1 MKKSVIES
9 MILLS
14 AVGALSVLGLLACR
28 PVEAAPTF
36 RINDQVEPV
45 ASQLPTPAECEA
57 SYGIGCFGP
66 RQIRTAYGLDRL
78 IDAGYDGAGQTIV
91 LIESYGSPTL
101 EADLQQFDTEFGLPP
116 PPSLKV
122 IAPIGEIPPFDP
134 TNNDV
139 VGWAEET
146 SLDVQWSHALAP
158 HANIIVLVSPVDE
171 TEGVQGLPQFLALEQ
186 YALDHHLG
194 KIISQSWG
202 ATENTLF
209 TPEGEAVFASFNAFY
224 ARAAAANVTV
234 FASTGD
240 NGSTDYESD
249 SVTLYPFPVVDFPS
263 TSPYVTAVGG
273 TALYLTPA
281 GKYSYETVWNDNALG
296 YGAGSGGISQA
307 FSIPWYQQSSLPKM
321 VRREL
326 GGYRGVPDI
335 SFNADDYNSGVW
347 VYLGFLGAN
356 ANGFYLFGGTSEGS
370 PAWAGITADLN
381 EYAGF
386 PLGFL
391 NPTLYSLGATGQ
403 IYDFAH
409 DVTIGNDSYA
419 GVPGYDA
426 TPGWDLAT
434 GWGTPK
440 LDQILNRWPEFANAQ

>member
-1 MKKSVIES
+1 MTMRSF
-9 MILLS
+9 
-14 AVGALSVLGLLACR
+14 AYRVLASGLLAALIAASAT
-28 PVEAAPTF
+28 AAPTF
-36 RINDQVEPV
+36 RINDQVKGVV
-45 ASQLPTPAECEA
+45 AQLPTPAQCEA
-57 SYGIGCFGP
+57 EYGIGCFGP
-66 RQIRTAYGLDRL
+66 QQIRTAYGLHRL

-101 EADLQQFDTEFGLPP
+101 EADLQQFDAEFGLPP

-122 IAPIGEIPPFDP
+122 IAPIGAIPPFDP

-158 HANIIVLVSPVDE
+158 HANIVVLVSPVDE

-186 YALDHHLG
+186 YALDHDLG

-209 TPEGEAVFASFNAFY
+209 TAGGEAVFANFNAFY
-224 ARAAAANVTV
+224 ARAAAANITV

-240 NGSTDYESD
+240 NGSTDYELD
-249 SVTLYPFPVVDFPS
+249 GVTLYPFPVVDFPS

-273 TALYLTPA
+273 TALYLTA
-281 GKYSYETVWNDNALG
+281 GGQYWYETVWNDNALG

-307 FSIPWYQQSSLPKM
+307 FSIPWYQQFSLPEP
-321 VRREL
+321 VRHEL
-326 GGYRGVPDI
+326 GGHRGVPDV

-347 VYLGFLGAN
+347 VYLGFLGPSG
-356 ANGFYLFGGTSEGS
+356 NGFYLFGGTSEGS

-391 NPTLYSLGATGQ
+391 NPTLYTLGAFGQ

-409 DVTIGNDSYA
+409 DVTFGNNSYA

-440 LDQILNRWPEFANAQ
+440 LELLPERWAEFLGAHY